1 MPAPRRNVTD
11 LTLPDCRVE
20 GATPARQVR
29 ESRAG
34 KRPRASPISAGS
46 RAARMVPERGRDV
59 KITASGRAPLSPPP
73 LSDEPGPATGRSGA
87 YPNGTLTR
95 KPGPACRTQ
104 HACHELAA
112 CYRINPAK
120 GINVLAD
127 EGLLEQRRRRL
138 AKRYILGGRNGAG
151 KTNIG
156 I

>member
-1 MPAPRRNVTD
+1 MTRLQGSLHATARALAPSEEAFDT
-11 LTLPDCRVE
+11 
-20 GATPARQVR
+20 
-29 ESRAG
+29 
-34 KRPRASPISAGS
+34 
-46 RAARMVPERGRDV
+46 
-59 KITASGRAPLSPPP
+59 PLSPPP

-104 HACHELAA
+104 DACHHELAA

-138 AKRYILGGRNGAG
+138 AKRYIEPMAAEASRLGHVQEGL
-151 KTNIG
+151 TI
-156 I
+156 